1 MGTCIFKRENSHQ
14 PQIEHGLY
22 DLQGKE
28 KNVLVSSRIG
38 SFVANWAVD
47 LRRIMENAVHS
58 D

>member
-14 PQIEHGLY
+14 PQFEHGPY

-38 SFVANWAVD
+38 SFAANWAADPRTVT
-47 LRRIMENAVHS
+47 ENVVNS
-58 D
+58 G